1 MNLTLEVIPMK
12 VDRPSLK
19 AFKNYM
25 CNKYEVKNVD
35 DIDMPIKEYADLME
49 VFEAGYAAK
58 EKEIIDR
65 LFKKMEADK
74 EIMDATEKKA
84 FDEWIEDNGDE
95 GGTLY
100 MTFSDEEL
108 EKIFLT
114 AYERGKHEKE
124 QMEGK

>member
-1 MNLTLEVIPMK
+1 MT
-12 VDRPSLK
+12 
-19 AFKNYM
+19 
-25 CNKYEVKNVD
+25 
-35 DIDMPIKEYADLME
+35 
-49 VFEAGYAAK
+49 
-58 EKEIIDR
+58 
-65 LFKKMEADK
+65 DK
-74 EIMDATEKKA
+74 EIMEATEKKA
-84 FDEWIEDNGDE
+84 FDEWIEDNGGE